1 VKKVY
6 VAGPYTLGDVAVNVR
21 NAIIAADVLA
31 NHGFAPFVPH
41 LSHFW
46 HMHRPRS
53 YAEWLAI
60 DFAFLL
66 SCDLVLRLPGES
78 PGADLEVKTAQER
91 NIPVYFDIDT
101 LLIEVL
107 A

>member
-1 VKKVY
+1 MKKVY

-31 NHGFAPFVPH
+31 DHGFAPFVPH

-46 HMHRPRS
+46 HMHRPRP
-53 YAEWLAI
+53 YADWLAI
-60 DFAFLL
+60 DLAFLL